1 MSTEH
6 FQDEDMNTVGIHTT
20 ITNIVPDELKLNIQ
34 KVEEKLEEARAI
46 LTEYFGHDTPI
57 IVAYGYRGPA
67 LNAAVGG
74 SVTSAHMEGLAA
86 DTHYIGHD
94 PDEISSILMQHP
106 TFMAGIDQL
115 IIEHGCLHYG
125 LPCKAS
131 DYLPRHQLRHD
142 HLDHGVRTYPLVTL
156 WHPTN

>member
-1 MSTEH
+1 MEITHFTEAD
-6 FQDEDMNTVGIHTT
+6 FNTVGIHTNLS
-20 ITNIVPDELKLNIQ
+20 NIVPEEFKKNFQI
-34 KVEEKLEEARAI
+34 VGEKLEEARKI
-46 LTEYFGHDTPI
+46 LSDYFGHDTPI
-57 IVAYGYRGPA
+57 IVAYWYRGPA

-74 SVTSAHMEGLAA
+74 SITSAHMEGLAV

-94 PDEISSILMQHP
+94 VDEIASILMQHS

-142 HLDHGVRTYPLVTL
+142 HLDHGVRTYPLVSV
-156 WHPTN
+156 WRSTN